1 MKTRVV
7 VWTIV
12 GLLVVAGVI
21 FLVTSSK
28 RPPQVVKD
36 LASMREQ
43 AEQVSGKLDILQADI
58 DELRQ
63 LPGAGDEATALDGVD
78 SMIART
84 RAGLD
89 HIRTTEDVDAA
100 FESLRESREMMQDAR
115 RAFRDAEK
123 KLRPRPRG

>member
-21 FLVTSSK
+21 FLITSSR

-36 LASMREQ
+36 LPSMREQ
-43 AEQVSGKLDILQADI
+43 AEQVSGKLDILQVDV

-63 LPGAGDEATALDGVD
+63 LPGAGAEAAAFNGVD

-89 HIRTTEDVDAA
+89 HIRTTEDVESA
-100 FESLRESREMMQDAR
+100 FDSLRESRKMMRDAR
-115 RAFRDAEK
+115 RAFRDVEK